1 MVTFVALNMMSAN
14 YWSAI
19 FYAPMYLLGGYV
31 ALHFGMQ
38 FEGYISENIGRPFDI
53 ETHNTNNVE
62 KITRRVS
69 GMVVCFRIRYLQ
81 IFFAPIFIYLRFGRY
96 PF

>member
-1 MVTFVALNMMSAN
+1 MMSAN

-62 KITRRVS
+62 RNRKCDKERTI
-69 GMVVCFRIRYLQ
+69 
-81 IFFAPIFIYLRFGRY
+81 LRCYNFKGKVMC
-96 PF
+96 